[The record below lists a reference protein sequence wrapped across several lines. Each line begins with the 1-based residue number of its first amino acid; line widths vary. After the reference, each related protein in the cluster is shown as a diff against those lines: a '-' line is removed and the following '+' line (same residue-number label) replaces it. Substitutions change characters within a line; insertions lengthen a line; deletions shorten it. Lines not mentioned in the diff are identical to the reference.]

1 MAPRT
6 VSSQNRHKLKI
17 VHNNIYAKRLN
28 RSLMINALL
37 RKRNALLSLQ
47 NIELSTTVNSLLQ
60 KKLSLE
66 NENNSVKNSNK
77 VQTATN
83 FTISK
88 KLGVLEQTL
97 QKYRN
102 MPESLVQCVPSLL
115 DNIHDIMSK
124 IYELNEYITKDK
136 KRQTNAVRP
145 MINGITIYQPAVTI
159 NRLKLLMEPV
169 IGSPSS
175 EPTPKR
181 VSNRSSPNHQ
191 HDLVPY
197 VRLKDVAVMLKNSK
211 AVPHENS
218 PKRQPNENL
227 GEGPSWLYNQEIQTQ
242 NTDNDNSISQ
252 IHDNYPVNVSNE
264 VSTPI
269 KTEITRS
276 RNIHVDISTPASS
289 SSSRISNT
297 VNDTEMCPSEI
308 ISPAPLIVLN
318 NKRKKS
324 IVLDVEHST
333 SRPKRTIKKINYKE
347 LLQDKLTKNN
357 YTSKK

>member
-1 MAPRT
+1 MAPRI
-6 VSSQNRHKLKI
+6 VSSQSRHKLSI
-17 VHNNIYAKRLN
+17 VHNNIYAKKLN

-77 VQTATN
+77 VQAAAN

-115 DNIHDIMSK
+115 NNVRDILSK
-124 IYELNEYITKDK
+124 MYELNEFITKDK

-169 IGSPSS
+169 TGSPNS
-175 EPTPKR
+175 EPISKK
-181 VSNRSSPNHQ
+181 VSNRNSPNHQ

-211 AVPHENS
+211 AVPHENA
-218 PKRQPNENL
+218 PKCNENL
-227 GEGPSWLYNQEIQTQ
+227 GEGPSWLYNQENQTQ
-242 NTDNDNSISQ
+242 DSDKNNSMIQFHENYHTD
-252 IHDNYPVNVSNE
+252 YSNE
-264 VSTPI
+264 VSSPSR
-269 KTEITRS
+269 TETLRS
-276 RNIHVDISTPASS
+276 EIIHVDVLTSVS
-289 SSSRISNT
+289 SSSRRTNNT
-297 VNDTEMCPSEI
+297 VNDTDIFSSEI
-308 ISPAPLIVLN
+308 NYPVPH

-324 IVLDVEHST
+324 VVSYVEHST

-347 LLQDKLTKNN
+347 LLQDKLTKNDC
-357 YTSKK
+357 TFK